1 MWQTWIG
8 LINRKRFTKWCVKNS
23 IKNINH
29 ATPNETNP
37 PPLHPDYSAV
47 GIAAYVA
54 ELEWEKNRKLKE
66 ELEEVR
72 NKSVNVDKFY
82 SILLDPPMVA
92 RLQAVSVQTVRAYIK
107 DGAILSIRIVP
118 IRVHISGHQ

>member
-1 MWQTWIG
+1 MPHPMKQI
-8 LINRKRFTKWCVKNS
+8 
-23 IKNINH
+23 
-29 ATPNETNP
+29 

-54 ELEWEKNRKLKE
+54 ELEWENRKLKE

-107 DGAILSIRIVP
+107 DGAIP
-118 IRVHISGHQ
+118 IIFYMSASRP

>member
-1 MWQTWIG
+1 MKQI
-8 LINRKRFTKWCVKNS
+8 
-23 IKNINH
+23 
-29 ATPNETNP
+29 

-54 ELEWEKNRKLKE
+54 ELEWENRKLKE

-82 SILLDPPMVA
+82 SCLLYTSRCV
-92 RLQAVSVQTVRAYIK
+92 
-107 DGAILSIRIVP
+107 
-118 IRVHISGHQ
+118 